1 MIPWKFRV
9 DKVLEINKAL
19 FHIEKTQLIFFY
31 QLKHVL
37 FNQLFSLANR
47 YTSYFNRFCLFAVIS
62 TISFITTL
70 LGTLAIKLLVL

>member
-37 FNQLFSLANR
+37 FNELFFFGKSLYNSR
-47 YTSYFNRFCLFAVIS
+47 EELTSTDSVYSL
-62 TISFITTL
+62 
-70 LGTLAIKLLVL
+70 